1 MYLDHYNLK
10 EEPFQVNTNQRS
22 LWLGNSLKKVALNL
36 KNAILVDTGIIVL
49 YGDRGTGKSTLISL
63 VERNLARHYKIAK
76 FSNPDID
83 YLDFFK
89 LLAEHFKISKKF
101 ETKSAFLVNF
111 RNFLRKRSTTQKHIL
126 LIFDEAHR
134 FKTDILKELAFI
146 ADLEMNNEKLITI
159 LLVGDNL
166 ILELLDGEDLKE
178 VSDKITVKC
187 NVPQLVESE
196 TDDFISYSL
205 KIAGAE
211 RKIFEK
217 EAIRE
222 IHSYSQGNLVLINTI
237 CDNALKV
244 GYANGLPMVTAEV
257 IKKCRKEPITKFGAK
272 KRTDHLKV
280 LDKNKLNQKPH
291 QPNLSASSASRHW
304 SIAFAIVLFFLS
316 GFFVYF
322 FEIEKFH
329 TWTLE
334 QIVPQSYHFPELEN
348 KIESQRLNQ
357 DTESSNS
364 EKEIDLPLIT
374 RPPSIKL
381 VEKSKT
387 PKFSSKNQQTEKVD
401 MDRNQGKITL
411 LNKKLIIYFKHNSNA
426 FSKDAFEILDNIA
439 SFMIENPGTKIVI
452 KGYSDSS
459 GPYSYNVTISKHRAN
474 SAKSYLLAKKIAP
487 ERIESFGMGPE
498 KPLYSNETL
507 EGKKLNRRVEIMLTS
522 AR

>member
-1 MYLDHYNLK
+1 MYLAHYNLK
-10 EEPFQVNTNQRS
+10 GKPFQINTKKRS
-22 LWLGNSLKKVALNL
+22 LWLRDSLKKVALNL
-36 KNAILVDTGIIVL
+36 KKAILVDKGIIVL
-49 YGDRGTGKSTLISL
+49 YGDRGTGKSSLICW
-63 VERNLARHYKIAK
+63 VEQNLARHYKIAK

-89 LLAEHFKISKKF
+89 LLAEHFKINKKF

-111 RNFLRKRSTTQKHIL
+111 RNFLRKTSTTQKHIL
-126 LIFDEAHR
+126 LVFDEAHR
-134 FKTDILKELAFI
+134 LKTDILKELAFF
-146 ADLEMNNEKLITI
+146 ADLEMNNEKIITI
-159 LLVGDNL
+159 LLVGDNVM
-166 ILELLDGEDLKE
+166 LELLDDEDLKE
-178 VSDKITVKC
+178 ASDKITVKC

-196 TDDFISYSL
+196 TDNFISYSL

-222 IHSYSQGNLVLINTI
+222 IHSYSQGNLLLINTI
-237 CDNALKV
+237 CDHALRV
-244 GYANGLPMVTAEV
+244 GYANGLTMVTAEV
-257 IKKCRKEPITKFGAK
+257 IKKCRKELITKFGAK
-272 KRTDHLKV
+272 KRTDHLK
-280 LDKNKLNQKPH
+280 LLNKNKLNQKPH
-291 QPNLSASSASRHW
+291 QPDLSTSSAPRPW
-304 SIAFAIVLFFLS
+304 SIAFAIVVFFLS

-322 FEIEKFH
+322 FEIEKFQ

-334 QIVPQSYHFPELEN
+334 EIVPQSNNFPELEN

-357 DTESSNS
+357 DTETLKS
-364 EKEIDLPLIT
+364 EKEIDLPLIA

-387 PKFSSKNQQTEKVD
+387 PKFSPKNQQTEKVNRV
-401 MDRNQGKITL
+401 RNQGKITL

-439 SFMIENPGTKIVI
+439 GFMIENPGTNIVI

-459 GPYSYNVTISKHRAN
+459 GPYSFNVTISKHRAN
-474 SAKSYLLAKKIAP
+474 SVKSYLLAKKIAP
-487 ERIESFGMGPE
+487 ERIESFGLGPE
-498 KPLYSNETL
+498 KPLYSNKTL
-507 EGKKLNRRVEIMLTS
+507 EGRKLNRRVEIMLIS